1 MKAVTINESNSGS
14 DDDFGDT
21 DECVVLQ
28 KQAKQPA

>member
-1 MKAVTINESNSGS
+1 MKAVKMNQSNSES

-28 KQAKQPA
+28 KGS